1 MKLVTLQMLG
11 ASEQVHR
18 TVETSDSIFITHVV
32 MSQLDN
38 PVAVK
43 LFNERKIIYGT
54 AVPYSHPS
62 GDTDII
68 AVPDWIYN
76 LFEVKDVDIAKIYPE
91 AATFI
96 SLKPYQKNLD
106 VDQETL
112 RKGMSSHFI
121 YQSDV
126 LFPLNINNQIIWM
139 KSTYNPNMPC
149 VTIRN
154 SFVTVNCEE
163 PNKEQPIFIGK
174 GYVLGGSRTID
185 PRKAFIEALRKRE
198 NENK

>member
-11 ASEQVHR
+11 ASEQVQR
-18 TVETSDSIFITHVV
+18 TVETSDSIFITHVI

-43 LFNERKIIYGT
+43 LFNEKKTVYGT

-62 GDTDII
+62 GNSDII
-68 AVPDWIYN
+68 TVPDWIYN
-76 LFEVKDVDIAKIYPE
+76 LFEVKEVNIAKIYPE

-96 SLKPYQKNLD
+96 SLKPYQKNLN
-106 VDQETL
+106 VDQEIL

-121 YQSDV
+121 YQNDV
-126 LFPLNINNQIIWM
+126 LFPLNINNQTIWM
-139 KSTYNPNMPC
+139 KSTYKPNMPC

-163 PNKEQPIFIGK
+163 PNKEHPIFIGK
-174 GYVLGGSRTID
+174 SNVLGGASTSD